1 MSDSFKLS
9 LSQEHLA
16 GFFSLESIRD
26 GKSLKY
32 LSSINGVQGLS
43 DCLES
48 SLAKGIDSDSLTSR
62 AEKFGRNQGY
72 FRDRKGIV
80 SIIWEALQ
88 DTVLQ
93 ILILASMVSLI
104 IGTMQDRSQGW
115 IEGSVILLAV
125 LIVLTVTATNDYI
138 KDGQFL
144 KLNKATQIHHVT
156 VTRDGKEQ
164 EIPASQLLVG
174 DLMHV
179 SPGEVLNVDGILVK
193 STKLKV
199 DESQITGE
207 SSTVSKES
215 AKGND
220 LQCDP
225 FLLSGSKII
234 EGYGL
239 MIVCG
244 VGMNSINE
252 KIRQMSGVDN
262 EEEETP
268 LQERLGNLA
277 LALGKVG
284 LYAGIVLTGTLLLYT
299 AVDAVGAGEWRR
311 HNSAD
316 AISALIIGITVL
328 VVAIPEGLPLALT
341 LSMAYSVIQMKKEN
355 IFVRH
360 IKGCEIMGAATNI
373 LTDKTGTLTENK
385 MKVCCGKVFGAE
397 FAKTEEL
404 ELDVDKRHLLSK
416 VIARN
421 STAFFKVVDGKQEI
435 SGSRTEG
442 AMIDLVQLL
451 GEDIYKYRDPE
462 QEILRFPFTS
472 ETKRMTTV
480 YNCYNKGFEVYTKG
494 AAEVMVDLCHYYLNS
509 CGQVAVLDSVVRD
522 EFMGLISF
530 YTSQRLRVL
539 GLAYRSSDCLGRV
552 DMELEE
558 LENGLVLIGLVAMQD
573 KLRPEAEISVQG
585 VQRAGIVV
593 RMVTGDNIETARAI
607 AKKLSILPND
617 KEGMDSLEE
626 SSCVMTGKDFREKS
640 GGLIQIRDSQGAITE
655 FKLANPE
662 QFALVTRS
670 LRVIAR
676 CTPEDKLLLTIGL
689 KELGEVV
696 AVTGDG
702 SNDAAA
708 LKQSDIGIAMMSG
721 TQLAKESSDIILLDD
736 NFASVLNSVKW
747 GRNVYSSTRK
757 FLQFQMTVN
766 IVALFMSIL
775 GGITVSDAP
784 INAVQML
791 WVNLIMDSLAALA
804 LATEPPSDGLL
815 ETVPFGRT
823 ENIITYDMMVII
835 ASQCLFQCLIL
846 IIILYLGPQ
855 LFNIEESWGHDHW
868 SQSNGKHFTIF
879 FHCFVMLQ
887 LFNEINCRKAS
898 LSQVNVFKDFFNN
911 WMFQLIFIS
920 TFVVQMLLIHFG
932 GQYLKCARLNLQE
945 HLICIGIGIIGL
957 GFGILVRASFSAY
970 RFKDF
975 YRANKR
981 EEYKDDGEEN
991 EKQGLMDGEN

>member
-1 MSDSFKLS
+1 
-9 LSQEHLA
+9 
-16 GFFSLESIRD
+16 
-26 GKSLKY
+26 
-32 LSSINGVQGLS
+32 
-43 DCLES
+43 
-48 SLAKGIDSDSLTSR
+48 
-62 AEKFGRNQGY
+62 
-72 FRDRKGIV
+72 
-80 SIIWEALQ
+80 
-88 DTVLQ
+88 
-93 ILILASMVSLI
+93 
-104 IGTMQDRSQGW
+104 
-115 IEGSVILLAV
+115 
-125 LIVLTVTATNDYI
+125 
-138 KDGQFL
+138 
-144 KLNKATQIHHVT
+144 
-156 VTRDGKEQ
+156 
-164 EIPASQLLVG
+164 
-174 DLMHV
+174 
-179 SPGEVLNVDGILVK
+179 
-193 STKLKV
+193 
-199 DESQITGE
+199 
-207 SSTVSKES
+207 
-215 AKGND
+215 
-220 LQCDP
+220 
-225 FLLSGSKII
+225 
-234 EGYGL
+234 
-239 MIVCG
+239 
-244 VGMNSINE
+244 
-252 KIRQMSGVDN
+252 
-262 EEEETP
+262 
-268 LQERLGNLA
+268 
-277 LALGKVG
+277 
-284 LYAGIVLTGTLLLYT
+284 
-299 AVDAVGAGEWRR
+299 
-311 HNSAD
+311 
-316 AISALIIGITVL
+316 
-328 VVAIPEGLPLALT
+328 
-341 LSMAYSVIQMKKEN
+341 
-355 IFVRH
+355 
-360 IKGCEIMGAATNI
+360 
-373 LTDKTGTLTENK
+373 
-385 MKVCCGKVFGAE
+385 
-397 FAKTEEL
+397 
-404 ELDVDKRHLLSK
+404 
-416 VIARN
+416 
-421 STAFFKVVDGKQEI
+421 
-435 SGSRTEG
+435 
-442 AMIDLVQLL
+442 
-451 GEDIYKYRDPE
+451 
-462 QEILRFPFTS
+462 
-472 ETKRMTTV
+472 
-480 YNCYNKGFEVYTKG
+480 
-494 AAEVMVDLCHYYLNS
+494 
-509 CGQVAVLDSVVRD
+509 
-522 EFMGLISF
+522 
-530 YTSQRLRVL
+530 
-539 GLAYRSSDCLGRV
+539 
-552 DMELEE
+552 
-558 LENGLVLIGLVAMQD
+558 
-573 KLRPEAEISVQG
+573 
-585 VQRAGIVV
+585 
-593 RMVTGDNIETARAI
+593 
-607 AKKLSILPND
+607 
-617 KEGMDSLEE
+617 
-626 SSCVMTGKDFREKS
+626 MTGKDFREKS

-835 ASQCLFQCLIL
+835 ASQCLFQCLVL